1 MVAPP
6 RLPRAAAVTHRAHAA
21 AGPQGPS
28 RACARTINTQ
38 CAIGQRGAAERAE
51 CGDNRRDSSSTGALE
66 MNEMQGKVCV
76 VTGGA
81 GSVGVASARALLDAG
96 AATVLLV
103 DRDARLLDAARAT
116 LGGDTA
122 RIDVA
127 VADVTDAAQTRAW
140 IAQARARSG
149 GIDFLFCNAG
159 INGAIAPIADY
170 PEDVFDAVMA
180 VNVRGPFLALKH
192 GLPAMNEGG
201 SVLLNASVV
210 AVTADP
216 GICAYA
222 TSKHALV
229 GLMRVAAK
237 EAAHRNVRV
246 NVIAPGPIANEF
258 QADIERRLSTV
269 VGRDATQMLDAAIPL
284 GRHGEPR
291 EIAEMVLFLASPR
304 SSFSTGGVFMADG
317 GMHV

>member
-1 MVAPP
+1 MKD
-6 RLPRAAAVTHRAHAA
+6 R
-21 AGPQGPS
+21 
-28 RACARTINTQ
+28 I
-38 CAIGQRGAAERAE
+38 
-51 CGDNRRDSSSTGALE
+51 
-66 MNEMQGKVCV
+66 CV

-96 AATVLLV
+96 ASVLLV
-103 DRDARLLDAARAT
+103 DRDARQLDAARAA
-116 LGGDTA
+116 LGGDAA
-122 RIDVA
+122 RIDLA
-127 VADVTDAAQTRAW
+127 VADVTDAAQTRSW
-140 IAQARARSG
+140 IAQAQARRG

-180 VNVRGPFLALKH
+180 VNVRGPFLALKY

-237 EAAHRNVRV
+237 EAARRNVRV

-258 QADIERRLSTV
+258 QADIERRLSHV
-269 VGRDATQMLDAAIPL
+269 VGRDATQMLDGMIPL

-304 SSFSTGGVFMADG
+304 SSFSTGSVFMADG